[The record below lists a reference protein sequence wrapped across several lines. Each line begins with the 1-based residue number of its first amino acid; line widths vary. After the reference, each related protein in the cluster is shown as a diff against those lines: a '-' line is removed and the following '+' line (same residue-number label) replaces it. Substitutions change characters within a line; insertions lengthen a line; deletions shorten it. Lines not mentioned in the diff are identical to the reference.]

1 MFIFAFII
9 VDNKIANL
17 ITDITE
23 EINATEDKADKR
35 MTLLET
41 KLLLNNRKLE
51 KEVREIYLLSI
62 CCQPVRLLVFL
73 SIYLSICLTARL
85 PPSSPPHTH
94 SHTHNPSL
102 SYTQSH
108 THIPS
113 FSLLH
118 TLSHT
123 CTHTHEHSRSV
134 LTQTFS
140 KVQWS

>member
-73 SIYLSICLTARL
+73 SIYLSICLTARH
-85 PPSSPPHTH
+85 PPSSPPHKQSLTLI
-94 SHTHNPSL
+94 HTH
-102 SYTQSH
+102 SH